1 MTCCLSELCFP
12 TLMRKSLG
20 TKEDGPVQAPG
31 VPLTAFTDTWENVSA
46 DGDLVPPKKY
56 LPTLSP

>member
-1 MTCCLSELCFP
+1 
-12 TLMRKSLG
+12 MRKSLG